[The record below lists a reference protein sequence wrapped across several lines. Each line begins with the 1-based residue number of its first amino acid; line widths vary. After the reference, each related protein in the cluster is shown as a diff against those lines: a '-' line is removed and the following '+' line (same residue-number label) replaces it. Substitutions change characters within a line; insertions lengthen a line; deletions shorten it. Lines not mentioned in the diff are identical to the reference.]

1 MNKTTLEWF
10 QDLPPRIRDLAI
22 RNTELFRPENLK
34 DEMETLESCILS
46 SFSWKETPEGND
58 FWWKEFNKVWD
69 GTKTLN
75 F

>member
-46 SFSWKETPEGND
+46 SFSWKETLEGND
-58 FWWKEFNKVWD
+58 FWWNEFNKIWD
-69 GTKTLN
+69 GTPI
-75 F
+75 